1 MDWFSIAVILLVAL
15 GTIVAATVVM
25 GGGFVVSR
33 YNRLVQVEENVD
45 RAWANVEVVLK
56 QRSSELPKIID
67 VARSYLEHEQD
78 VLREV
83 TQARS
88 AAQQA
93 QGPRAEAEADQQ
105 VRGALANLFAVSEDY
120 PELHSNEQFL
130 QLRERVSSLEERI
143 ADRRELYNESTTIY
157 NARIRQF
164 PDLLF
169 AKGMGLGERALFE
182 AEAGALRD
190 VDVGARL
197 RAPAGSPSSGEPSH
211 VEEASALPATR
222 PDGATASP
230 ERAADDDAAA
240 SGSDT

>member
-1 MDWFSIAVILLVAL
+1 MTWFSVVVFVLVVLGVALVA
-15 GTIVAATVVM
+15 AAVLS
-25 GGGFVVSR
+25 GFLLVSR
-33 YNRLVQVEENVD
+33 YNRLVQVQENVD
-45 RAWANVEVVLK
+45 QAWANVEVVLK

-143 ADRRELYNESTTIY
+143 ADRREFYNESTTIY
-157 NARIRQF
+157 NTRIRQI
-164 PDLLF
+164 PDVFF
-169 AKGMGLGERALFE
+169 ARVLKLSEHELFE
-182 AEAGALRD
+182 AEEGALRD

-197 RAPAGSPSSGEPSH
+197 RAPAGSPSSSDPSH
-211 VEEASALPATR
+211 VEAAPAPPAAR

-240 SGSDT
+240 SGNDA